1 MSIKFMSTYMCD
13 CEVLCIY
20 RSSIV
25 SAARVS
31 CLSKRISYIS
41 LPFSTNG
48 LNSFLLPSKN

>member
-1 MSIKFMSTYMCD
+1 VSIKFMSTYMCD